1 MDIFIRNATKE
12 DLKELVSLSVE
23 LAEYNSH
30 NSNERSKFFMEN
42 WQHHFQ
48 EETLE
53 FLQKRDSISLVAL
66 LNNKIV
72 GLIYAFY
79 SADTSYC
86 YIEEL
91 IVSQGHRG
99 NKVGEKLLIAAEE
112 FCKKYDV
119 PIKIEVYSWNKSAIS
134 FYSKHG
140 YIDEGVVLEK
150 TL

>member
-1 MDIFIRNATKE
+1 MEVFIRNATIE
-12 DLKELVSLSVE
+12 DLKDLISLSVE
-23 LAEYNSH
+23 LGEYNSH
-30 NSNERSKFFMEN
+30 NSNEREKFFMEN
-42 WQHHFQ
+42 WQNHFQ
-48 EETLE
+48 DETLE
-53 FLQKRDSISLVAL
+53 FLQKKDSTSLVAL
-66 LNNKIV
+66 YNNKIV
-72 GLIYAFY
+72 GLIHAFY

-91 IVSQGHRG
+91 IVSQNHRG
-99 NKVGEKLLIAAEE
+99 NKIGEKLLLAAEE
-112 FCKKYDV
+112 FCKKYNV